1 MNKALFDD
9 LYFGDY
15 QPNDITIESKE
26 YDKLISKIINLQN
39 SLTSNLPLKTCK
51 GINQLCN
58 YYTQLND
65 LYAKQ
70 SYSDGIKF
78 AVNFLYNALCD
89 ELSEKK

>member
-15 QPNDITIESKE
+15 RPNDITIESEE
-26 YDKLISKIINLQN
+26 YDNIISEVTKLHHNLSAKLSKEDYAEVRKLDDFHN
-39 SLTSNLPLKTCK
+39 
-51 GINQLCN
+51 
-58 YYTQLND
+58 QLND

-70 SYSDGIKF
+70 SYTDGIKF

-89 ELSEKK
+89 NLSGKK